1 MKVSW
6 LQNSSLGQDYLKI
19 WLSSTQTVFQPNKNY
34 WSFHWISRL
43 CNTNLA
49 WLKVCFFL
57 KMMYFIT
64 ACKHSPL
71 SWEFQFCFAKSLR
84 MVVEQ
89 GISWKPDRVPRIFQ
103 YCILFPPLP
112 GRFIVLQKCSLASQV
127 FSLCCNQEVS
137 YTHLN
142 KSLLDSYQSKSGKA
156 NICSSDAV
164 SASALLWIHQWAVKY
179 FSNIQPYWMVWEK
192 HAWEP

>member
-137 YTHLN
+137 YTHIWIKVYLILTRVRVV
-142 KSLLDSYQSKSGKA
+142 KLTYA
-156 NICSSDAV
+156 
-164 SASALLWIHQWAVKY
+164 ALMLC
-179 FSNIQPYWMVWEK
+179 QPQLCCEFTS
-192 HAWEP
+192 EQ

>member
-1 MKVSW
+1 
-6 LQNSSLGQDYLKI
+6 
-19 WLSSTQTVFQPNKNY
+19 
-34 WSFHWISRL
+34 
-43 CNTNLA
+43 
-49 WLKVCFFL
+49 
-57 KMMYFIT
+57 MMYFIT

-89 GISWKPDRVPRIFQ
+89 GISWKPDRVPHIFQ
-103 YCILFPPLP
+103 YCILFPSLP

-179 FSNIQPYWMVWEK
+179 FSNIQPIGWSGKSMHGNHSACMARVDQVAARQHKEK
-192 HAWEP
+192 PSPPGQHYPSAFQKLLLNMYFQF